1 MLLAVV
7 SRDKYWP
14 TMNSDSHRIAI
25 HLQCHSFGVAP
36 NCN

>member
-25 HLQCHSFGVAP
+25 HLHSFGVAP